1 MRHAAPGLKI
11 EPGSWVMF
19 LAAWWTGAAVSAAPA
34 VSDGGAPAITPF
46 SVLVFLA
53 FCALLLIKPAAP
65 AALKQRAFRPVLYMA
80 LPPLAVLAGAAW
92 LKPSLASFYLAGG
105 VLMAIYF
112 FIERKSHFYA
122 EIAGMAVMGLA
133 AAVSVAVNNWNAVWN
148 DGGPLPGIRLGLLF
162 FAFFLS
168 SPLRVRLASPKYRK
182 AAIVYSGVILAC
194 SISAGLSGHPVFFA
208 FLPLA
213 EDLFSA
219 IRKRTKENFRAIG
232 ITESVKTVT
241 FAILVAVLFN

>member
-53 FCALLLIKPAAP
+53 FCALLLIKPAAS
-65 AALKQRAFRPVLYMA
+65 AALKQKAFRPVLYMA

-92 LKPSLASFYLAGG
+92 LKPSLAPFYLAGG

-112 FIERKSHFYA
+112 LIERKSHFYA
-122 EIAGMAVMGLA
+122 EVTGMAVMGLA
-133 AAVSVAVNNWNAVWN
+133 AAISVAVNNWNGGWN
-148 DGGPLPGIRLGLLF
+148 NGGPLPGIRLGLLF

-168 SPLRVRLASPKYRK
+168 SPLRVRLTSAKYRK
-182 AAIVYSGVILAC
+182 AAIIYCGVILGG
-194 SISAGLSGHPVFFA
+194 SIAAGLSGHPVFFA

-219 IRKRTKENFRAIG
+219 ARRRTKEKFRAIG
-232 ITESVKTVT
+232 IAETVKTAV
-241 FAILVAVLFN
+241 FAVLVAVLF